1 MTRILLIYI
10 YLFFCTEVT
19 SAQEYAITNAINNTQ
34 HSNNYKNQNQNNSN
48 SLLNGWSLGINY
60 GATQFKGDVKQYDFY
75 PSKMEND
82 PEIEVEGGPVCDQY
96 GDELNK
102 LENRLYKVNK
112 QIALYDEF

>member
-1 MTRILLIYI
+1 MSKISYSEVLDLRDEKHDLELLI
-10 YLFFCTEVT
+10 
-19 SAQEYAITNAINNTQ
+19 NNL
-34 HSNNYKNQNQNNSN
+34 YRE
-48 SLLNGWSLGINY
+48 
-60 GATQFKGDVKQYDFY
+60 
-75 PSKMEND
+75 MEND

>member
-1 MTRILLIYI
+1 MSKISYD
-10 YLFFCTEVT
+10 EVLDLRD
-19 SAQEYAITNAINNTQ
+19 EKHDLELVI
-34 HSNNYKNQNQNNSN
+34 KNLYSE
-48 SLLNGWSLGINY
+48 
-60 GATQFKGDVKQYDFY
+60 
-75 PSKMEND
+75 MEND

>member
-1 MTRILLIYI
+1 MSSREIMNAQGFGKPTFDEVLELRDEKHDLELRI
-10 YLFFCTEVT
+10 
-19 SAQEYAITNAINNTQ
+19 
-34 HSNNYKNQNQNNSN
+34 KN
-48 SLLNGWSLGINY
+48 LY
-60 GATQFKGDVKQYDFY
+60 RE
-75 PSKMEND
+75 MEND